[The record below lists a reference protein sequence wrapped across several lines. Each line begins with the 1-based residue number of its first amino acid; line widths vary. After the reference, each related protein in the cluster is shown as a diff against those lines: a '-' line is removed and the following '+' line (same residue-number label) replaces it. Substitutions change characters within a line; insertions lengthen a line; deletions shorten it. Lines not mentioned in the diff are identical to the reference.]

1 MDRIKLEKA
10 WLDCYD
16 FEKIPVDKKVECISK
31 RPSKLMA
38 GEIYKASMGMREQ
51 GINWFG
57 SDFEDELVN
66 IVKWGDLAIEN
77 PDVHI
82 TVEEYEDLKKAKQK
96 LIKKGNS
103 NG

>member
-1 MDRIKLEKA
+1 MDRITLEKA

-16 FEKIPVDKKVECISK
+16 FQNIPVDKKVECISI
-31 RPSKLMA
+31 RPSKKMA
-38 GEIYKASMGMREQ
+38 GEVYKASMDLREQ

-57 SDFEDELVN
+57 SDFEDELFN
-66 IVKWGDLAIEN
+66 IIKKGDLAIEN

-96 LIKKGNS
+96 LIEKENS